1 VRAFGII
8 EVQGFF
14 LGRPVPAAEVPSLIA
29 SMQARARPAAQP
41 PLLISH

>member
-41 PLLISH
+41 LLISH